1 MSSGTKFSRRAF
13 FRQTLAAGGVTLF
26 VYANGRYRMTFANS
40 GAVTYKLRIVHTNDH
55 HARIEPARDVSIS
68 ASPATT
74 RNLGGVARRK
84 TMIDA
89 RKASAIV
96 NGEEF
101 MLIDAG
107 DVFQGTLYFNKF
119 QGQAD
124 LRFYN
129 LMGYEAM
136 AIGNHEFDSGQQT
149 LVDFIKGANFPI
161 ISANIDAQPAS
172 LLGAI
177 AADVADPAADKWGK
191 RVIITKGAKKI
202 GLFGLTPPDTG
213 ILSSPGAGVTFGA
226 DLAGIAQAQINALKA
241 EGADIV
247 IGLTHIGYDEDKKIV
262 PLVSGLSAIIG
273 GHSHTPLRPTGDT
286 TPAGGTPI
294 AGPYPTIVND
304 KDGKPVPIV
313 TDWEWGKWLGDITL
327 GFDETNAVS
336 VLAGSV
342 EPVWADG
349 LGVPPNQ
356 QDKPPK
362 PQRALIT
369 GEGAD
374 VGADPTFQSII
385 ETDYQPAVLAL
396 EQQVIGSTAVLLDG
410 ERPNVRNR
418 ETNLGNLITDAMI
431 ERTKSSGTLLAITNG
446 GGIRASIKGPSAPAL
461 TDPVTVGEV
470 LTVLPFGNT
479 IALVTLTGAQVI
491 AALENGV
498 SQVNLTTPSSSAGRF
513 PQVGGL
519 RFVWDTKRPVGS
531 RIVSVMVQKVTPSA
545 QSADA
550 IVYEPINPA
559 GTYRVAT
566 NNFMLTGGDGY
577 SVFAQG
583 SNRVDTGLVMA
594 DEVAAYITAKS
605 PVTQG
610 NEGRITRVQAYYPF
624 ISWQP
629 MLGTPVTAPVTT
641 TLTIP

>member
-26 VYANGRYRMTFANS
+26 VYANGRYRMTFANAD
-40 GAVTYKLRIVHTNDH
+40 AVTYKLRIVHTNDH

-68 ASPATT
+68 SSPATT

-161 ISANIDAQPAS
+161 ISANIDAQPVS
-172 LLGAI
+172 LLGAL
-177 AADVADPAADKWGK
+177 AADVADAAADKWGK

-213 ILSSPGAGVTFGA
+213 ILSSPGAGVAFGT
-226 DLAGIAQAQINALKA
+226 DLAKIAQEQIDALKA
-241 EGADIV
+241 PGSDADIV

-262 PLVSGLSAIIG
+262 ALVSGLSAIVG

-304 KDGKPVPIV
+304 KDGKPVPV
-313 TDWEWGKWLGDITL
+313 FTDWEWGKWLGDFTL
-327 GFDETNAVS
+327 EFDASNNVT
-336 VLAGSV
+336 VLSGKV
-342 EPVWADG
+342 DPVWADG
-349 LGVPPNQ
+349 LGVPPNT

-369 GEGAD
+369 NEGAEISP
-374 VGADPTFQSII
+374 DPTLQSII
-385 ETDYQPAVLAL
+385 ETDYQPAVKAL

-410 ERPNVRNR
+410 ERQNARNR
-418 ETNLGNLITDAMI
+418 ETNLGNLIADAMI
-431 ERTKSSGTLLAITNG
+431 DRTKSSGTVLAITNG
-446 GGIRASIKGPSAPAL
+446 GGLRASINGPIAPAT

-519 RFVWDTKRPVGS
+519 RFIWDTKRPAGS

-545 QSADA
+545 QSANVV
-550 IVYEPINPA
+550 VYEPINPA

-577 SVFAQG
+577 SVFTQG

-605 PVTQG
+605 PVNQG
-610 NEGRITRVQAYYPF
+610 LEGRILRVQAYYPF
-624 ISWQP
+624 MANQ
-629 MLGTPVTAPVTT
+629 TVTSPVTT